1 MLDAL
6 LLPHRNLP
14 DRLFLPQ
21 VMQGSKMNIK
31 TGKAIALSAALM
43 VVSGCG
49 STSSFKNMFAAKA
62 TTNEESSDPLS
73 HVPGKVSEEYLAAKE
88 ELNAPEHTLLQFARW
103 REDMGD
109 QVAAM
114 ERYREILK
122 ANDQCVAARLG
133 IARIEQA
140 TGRTEAAQQILEA
153 TAKQHPKRSDVWI
166 SMGQLHAG
174 NNNYSAAID
183 SLQKAV
189 DLDSRD
195 QGARYELG
203 LAYARNGQVEMAQP
217 HLAYAVG
224 QSASAYNIG
233 YVLNDLGRKQEAV
246 QWFERAIANN
256 PDERTLQ
263 STQRM
268 LATLKAGGSGTM
280 MARRKEPSKV
290 NVELTSYEA
299 YRETPEISVQPR
311 AQQPADRQPTN
322 RQAVGQQIAG
332 LPNAGVVPSESVFRQ
347 AVQSR
352 VIEVP
357 DGSLRSAMQN
367 LAAQAGEAYPQSI
380 PAQGVSGRAK
390 VESVPNW
397 RGPSSPPSAT
407 PVIQNIHGQRQESV
421 TEPRAWPAR

>member
-1 MLDAL
+1 M
-6 LLPHRNLP
+6 NL
-14 DRLFLPQ
+14 
-21 VMQGSKMNIK
+21 I

-43 VVSGCG
+43 VISGCS
-49 STSSFKNMFAAKA
+49 STSSFKNIFAAKA
-62 TTNEESSDPLS
+62 TSVDGSDDPLAN
-73 HVPGKVSEEYLAAKE
+73 VPGKVSEEYLAAKK
-88 ELNAPEHTLLQFARW
+88 ELGAPEHTLLQFARW

-114 ERYREILK
+114 DRYREILK
-122 ANDQCVAARLG
+122 ANDQCVEARLG

-140 TGRTEAAQQILEA
+140 TGRSEAAQQILQA

-166 SMGQLHAG
+166 SMGQLHASR
-174 NNNYSAAID
+174 NDYPAAID

-203 LAYARNGQVEMAQP
+203 LAYARNGQVDLAQP

-246 QWFERAIANN
+246 QWFEKAIADN
-256 PDERTLQ
+256 PDERTLR
-263 STQRM
+263 STQQM

-280 MARRKEPSKV
+280 IARQKQPSKV

-299 YRETPEISVQPR
+299 YRETPEIAVEPR
-311 AQQPADRQPTN
+311 S
-322 RQAVGQQIAG
+322 RQAIAGQQAAS
-332 LPNAGVVPSESVFRQ
+332 PPRNQATDPVFRQ

-352 VIEVP
+352 IVEVP

-367 LAAQAGEAYPQSI
+367 LAAQAGEPSPRSI
-380 PAQGVSGRAK
+380 PAQSLSGRAK
-390 VESVPNW
+390 VENVPNW
-397 RGPSSPPSAT
+397 RGPSSPPSAA
-407 PVIQNIHGQRQESV
+407 PVIQNSFGQRQESV
-421 TEPRAWPAR
+421 VEPQAWQAR

>member
-1 MLDAL
+1 M
-6 LLPHRNLP
+6 NL
-14 DRLFLPQ
+14 
-21 VMQGSKMNIK
+21 K
-31 TGKAIALSAALM
+31 TGQAIALSAALM

-49 STSSFKNMFAAKA
+49 STSSFKNLFASNSVADQEA
-62 TTNEESSDPLS
+62 GDPLAN
-73 HVPGKVSEEYLAAKE
+73 VPGKVSEEFLAAKK

-114 ERYREILK
+114 DRYREILK

-153 TAKQHPKRSDVWI
+153 TAKQHPELSDVWI
-166 SMGQLHAG
+166 SMGQLHASR
-174 NNNYSAAID
+174 NNYPAAIT

-203 LAYARNGQVEMAQP
+203 LAYARNGQVDMAEP
-217 HLAYAVG
+217 HLNYAVG
-224 QSASAYNIG
+224 QSAASYNIG

-246 QWFERAIANN
+246 QWFEQAISRN
-256 PDERTLQ
+256 PDERTLM
-263 STQRM
+263 STQKM
-268 LATLKAGGSGTM
+268 LASLKASGTGTM
-280 MARRKEPSKV
+280 IAQNKEPSKV

-299 YRETPEISVQPR
+299 YRETPEIAVEPR
-311 AQQPADRQPTN
+311 AQYPAAQQTATQQTAAQYPAA
-322 RQAVGQQIAG
+322 QHSAAQHSAAQYPAVNSAASQ
-332 LPNAGVVPSESVFRQ
+332 SVFRQ

-352 VIEVP
+352 VIESP
-357 DGSLRSAMQN
+357 DGSLRSAMST
-367 LAAQAGEAYPQSI
+367 LGAQAGEAFGQSN
-380 PAQGVSGRAK
+380 AGQGISGRAK

-397 RGPSSPPSAT
+397 NGPSASPTAAPL
-407 PVIQNIHGQRQESV
+407 IQNSFGQRQSSV
-421 TEPRAWPAR
+421 VQPGAWPSR